1 MSGSSNKGPSAG
13 GNSKSAWSRPLGGGV
28 RGQHPPPGLDGGGA
42 RPGSWGT
49 ASSSSLNGKFAN
61 TSEANARQILL
72 VLRERFLHLILSMV
86 GQSVTLMTKDGR
98 VIEGT
103 LHTFTPFAN
112 LANEAMCNVYVV
124 KACHEIGGIGMVDD
138 KIVQGS
144 TVVIPAHKVSS
155 VMVKS
160 MRLGGMAADTLTGKV
175 VDTFQIDSQISGGKG
190 TDHNLIAA
198 GIAWTTTGD
207 VDEVLG
213 GMRGADTLN
222 WRAAATRGDGQRPSA
237 IDSVKLSFVG
247 GGLDETIGDWDQFSA
262 NENKFNVKASF
273 DENLYTT
280 KLDMSSIDLSRRVE
294 AERIAREIVSQ
305 TSSNM
310 HVVEERNQA
319 SDTDFDEEDRYSGVL
334 TNDLKVRAVV
344 PASGVQDIGGEKK
357 LSVPGKVMNY
367 AAAAQAAAKKGLV
380 AESAAS
386 ATASAPFVAVSR
398 LYEDN
403 DEASS
408 ADKLPPPLLLS
419 KMANAS
425 LEKRSFDPIS
435 ANSLNDAES
444 SDEKDNVIVV
454 DIHSKKVG
462 PQENDKNKAAATTS
476 SIKLNPNA
484 KAFMFN
490 PTAKTFTP
498 SFAAPP
504 PPIAAVHQPMLID
517 AQQIMTPHHGSVDY
531 SGGSQNMGSGSAQLV
546 SMHSKSIII
555 FHVFEFYFFIGFL
568 FTSHSSS

>member
-1 MSGSSNKGPSAG
+1 MSPDRYVVDEDIPTKLTSPTLRRHMSGSSNKGPSGG

-28 RGQHPPPGLDGGGA
+28 RGQRPSPGLDGGGA
-42 RPGSWGT
+42 GT
-49 ASSSSLNGKFAN
+49 ASSSSLNGKFVNMSQAN
-61 TSEANARQILL
+61 GRQIQI

-112 LANEAMCNVYVV
+112 LEATGNVYVV
-124 KACHEIGGIGMVDD
+124 KACHEIGKIGMVDN
-138 KIVQGS
+138 KIAQGS
-144 TVVIPAHKVSS
+144 TAVIPANKVSS

-160 MRLGGMAADTLTGKV
+160 MRLGGMAAETLTGKV
-175 VDTFQIDSQISGGKG
+175 VDAFQIDSQISGGKG
-190 TDHNLIAA
+190 TDHNLVAA

-207 VDEVLG
+207 VDEVLC

-237 IDSVKLSFVG
+237 IDSVKPSCVR
-247 GGLDETIGDWDQFSA
+247 GGLNETIGDWDQFSA
-262 NENKFNVKASF
+262 NEKKFNVKASF

-280 KLDMSSIDLSRRVE
+280 KLDMSSIDLSRQVE
-294 AERIAREIVSQ
+294 AERIAREIESQ
-305 TSSNM
+305 TSTNM
-310 HVVEERNQA
+310 HVAEERNQA
-319 SDTDFDEEDRYSGVL
+319 STTNFDEEDRYSGVL

-344 PASGVQDIGGEKK
+344 PASGVQDISGEKK
-357 LSVPGKVMNY
+357 LSFPGKVMNY
-367 AAAAQAAAKKGLV
+367 AAAAQAAAKKGL
-380 AESAAS
+380 ATKSAAT
-386 ATASAPFVAVSR
+386 ATPSAPFVAVSR
-398 LYEDN
+398 LYEHN
-403 DEASS
+403 DEALS
-408 ADKLPPPLLLS
+408 ADK
-419 KMANAS
+419 KMAAAS

-435 ANSLNDAES
+435 TNSLNDAES
-444 SDEKDNVIVV
+444 SDQKDNVIVV
-454 DIHSKKVG
+454 DIHSKKAG
-462 PQENDKNKAAATTS
+462 PQESDKNKAAATTS

-504 PPIAAVHQPMLID
+504 PSIAAVHQPMLID
-517 AQQIMTPHHGSVDY
+517 AQQMMTPHHGSVDY

-546 SMHSKSIII
+546 SMHSKSIITI
-555 FHVFEFYFFIGFL
+555 FHL
-568 FTSHSSS
+568 FSLGLLC